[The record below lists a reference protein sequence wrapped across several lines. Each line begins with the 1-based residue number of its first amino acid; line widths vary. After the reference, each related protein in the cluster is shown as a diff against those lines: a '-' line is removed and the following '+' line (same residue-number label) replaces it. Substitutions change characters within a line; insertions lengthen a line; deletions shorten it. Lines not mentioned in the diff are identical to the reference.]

1 MVSRRSFLALT
12 VGVLATVGLAALS
25 LRAQPPAG
33 TVVVPAP
40 GAAVPVSVQDAL
52 TRPFDFTFAKET
64 RIDEVATSLSKALN
78 APVVLD
84 RAAMDRADVRPDDTV
99 QLELKGVRLKT
110 GLRLLLDQ
118 LDMTYRV
125 EPEDNLLV
133 FTDATGAADPVHRV
147 LTEIEALHRDVH
159 SLQDAVDEMRKALG
173 LTEEGEKLRKPTI
186 IEEVPPGDA
195 ANPKPKARP
204 KPPAETPP
212 ARSRPG
218 A

>member
-1 MVSRRSFLALT
+1 MERRRSVLALGL
-12 VGVLATVGLAALS
+12 GVLLTIGLAVLS

-33 TVVVPAP
+33 PVVPTP
-40 GAAVPVSVQDAL
+40 GGNAGAPVSVQDAL
-52 TRPFDFTFAKET
+52 TRPFDFPFAKET
-64 RIDEVATSLSKALN
+64 RIDEVAASLSKALN

-133 FTDATGAADPVHRV
+133 FTDAIGAGDPVHRV

-159 SLQDAVDEMRKALG
+159 SLQDAVNEMRKALG

-186 IEEVPPGDA
+186 IEEVSPSDA
-195 ANPKPKARP
+195 AKPKARP
-204 KPPAETPP
+204 KPPAEAPP

-218 A
+218 F